1 MGSFDTIKLHASLKS
16 LFLAGTKP
24 RPMFTGEELETA
36 RREAYHRGSEE
47 AARLIERQMLEQR
60 ADIVHLQ
67 SQTFA
72 AVAQQ
77 HAALV
82 RQLHDMLPELAGEA
96 LARILATT
104 EIDRDTVLRISRDV
118 LGEIAP
124 GREQVEVQLAPRD
137 LELIAGYEESF
148 RERHPA
154 IVFCADPELTP
165 GDCVIRSRFGVVD
178 GRLSTKL
185 RTVEGFLK

>member
-1 MGSFDTIKLHASLKS
+1 MGSFSAIKFHAPLKA

-24 RPMFTGEELETA
+24 RPTFTEAELEA
-36 RREAYHRGSEE
+36 AKREAYHRGSEE
-47 AARLIERQMLEQR
+47 AGRLIERQMLEQR
-60 ADIVHLQ
+60 AEIVHLQ

-82 RQLHDMLPELAGEA
+82 QQLHDMLPELAMEA

-104 EIDRDTVLRISRDV
+104 EIDRDAVLRISRDV
-118 LGEIAP
+118 LSEIAP
-124 GREQVEVQLAPRD
+124 GREQVEVQLSPRD
-137 LELIAGYEESF
+137 LELIAGYEECF

-154 IVFCADPELTP
+154 IAFSADPELTP
-165 GDCVIRSRFGVVD
+165 GDCVVRSRFGVVD
-178 GRLSTKL
+178 GRLVTKL

>member
-1 MGSFDTIKLHASLKS
+1 MRSFSAIKLSKSLKAIY
-16 LFLAGTKP
+16 LAGSKP
-24 RPMFTGEELETA
+24 RPTFTEEELEA
-36 RREAYHRGSEE
+36 AKREAYHRGSED
-47 AARLIERQMLEQR
+47 AARLIERQMFEQR
-60 ADIVHLQ
+60 SEILHLQ
-67 SQTFA
+67 TETFT

-82 RQLHDMLPELAGEA
+82 QQLHDMLPELAMEA

-104 EIDRDTVLRISRDV
+104 EIDRDTVLRISRD
-118 LGEIAP
+118 LLSEIAP

-154 IVFCADPELTP
+154 IAFCADPELTP
-165 GDCVIRSRFGVVD
+165 GDCVVRSRFGIVD
-178 GRLSTKL
+178 GRLATKL